1 MSLDK
6 NNDYEDHRPKTPLE
20 EDCCGS
26 GCTPCIFDVH
36 KTLLKEWENR
46 KTRAEVKTTDNLLS
60 LLSYKTF
67 VITDISDVSKDY
79 ILICLEYPECKI
91 EKNTILHL
99 TPGQYVMLHSWSKS
113 RPYTPIAWTCRSLI
127 FLVKLYKHGEFS
139 LLLKNAS
146 IGSAIDIRGPYGDF
160 KYESNRCVKWIS
172 KYYFFSYESTHCY
185 DSFQQITMF
194 GIGSGIAALYPIA
207 KAIVD
212 DETELTRVHLVA
224 GFRSVAHVP
233 LQKELTHLANYWN
246 FKCTLQL
253 SQLNDKTVNL
263 HGFNINIGRLSKAL
277 VADYLQ
283 SNDTKTTLILICG
296 TSEFNQ
302 SIKEW
307 LQEMNYTHIHIFE

>member
-1 MSLDK
+1 MSLD
-6 NNDYEDHRPKTPLE
+6 NSNDYEDNRPKTPLE

-46 KTRAEVKTTDNLLS
+46 KTRAEVKTIDNLLS

-67 VITDISDVSKDY
+67 VITDISDASKDY
-79 ILICLEYPECKI
+79 ILIYLEYPECKI
-91 EKNTILHL
+91 EKNILHL

-127 FLVKLYKHGEFS
+127 FLIKLYKHGEFS

-160 KYESNRCVKWIS
+160 KYESN
-172 KYYFFSYESTHCY
+172 
-185 DSFQQITMF
+185 SFQQIIMF

-224 GFRSVAHVP
+224 GFRSIAHVP

-253 SQLNDKTVNL
+253 SQLNDKTFNL
-263 HGFNINIGRLSKAL
+263 HGFNINTGRLSKAL

-296 TSEFNQ
+296 TLEFNHNVFLAMWTIAIDMTKYNLIR
-302 SIKEW
+302 SIS
-307 LQEMNYTHIHIFE
+307 L

>member
-1 MSLDK
+1 MSLD
-6 NNDYEDHRPKTPLE
+6 NSNDYEDHRPKTPLE
-20 EDCCGS
+20 EDCCSS

-36 KTLLKEWENR
+36 KTLLKEWENK
-46 KTRAEVKTTDNLLS
+46 KTREVKTTDNLLS

-67 VITDISDVSKDY
+67 VITDISDASKDY

-91 EKNTILHL
+91 EKNILHL

-160 KYESNRCVKWIS
+160 KYESN
-172 KYYFFSYESTHCY
+172 
-185 DSFQQITMF
+185 SFQQITMF

-253 SQLNDKTVNL
+253 SQLNDKIVNL
-263 HGFNINIGRLSKAL
+263 HGFNINTGRLSKAL

-283 SNDTKTTLILICG
+283 FNDTKTTLILICG

-302 SIKEW
+302 SVKEW

>member
-1 MSLDK
+1 RKDSINNAIRYLYKMSLD
-6 NNDYEDHRPKTPLE
+6 NSNDYEDHRPKTPLE

-67 VITDISDVSKDY
+67 VITDISDASKDC

-139 LLLKNAS
+139 LLLKNAL

-160 KYESNRCVKWIS
+160 KYESN
-172 KYYFFSYESTHCY
+172 
-185 DSFQQITMF
+185 SFQQITMF

-207 KAIVD
+207 KAIID

-263 HGFNINIGRLSKAL
+263 HGFNINTGRLSKAL

-302 SIKEW
+302 SVKEW
-307 LQEMNYTHIHIFE
+307 LQKMNYTHIHIFE

>member
-1 MSLDK
+1 MSLD
-6 NNDYEDHRPKTPLE
+6 NSNDYEDSRPKTPLE

-36 KTLLKEWENR
+36 KTLLREWEKNR
-46 KTRAEVKTTDNLLS
+46 KTRAEVKTTGNLLS

-67 VITDISDVSKDY
+67 VITDISDTSKDY
-79 ILICLEYPECKI
+79 ISICLEYPECRI
-91 EKNTILHL
+91 EKNILYL

-113 RPYTPIAWTCRSLI
+113 RPYTPIAWTHKSLI
-127 FLVKLYKHGEFS
+127 FLIKLYKHGEFS

-146 IGSAIDIRGPYGDF
+146 IGSTIDIRGPYGDF
-160 KYESNRCVKWIS
+160 KYESN
-172 KYYFFSYESTHCY
+172 
-185 DSFQQITMF
+185 SFQQITMF

-212 DETELTRVHLVA
+212 DETELTRIHLVA

-233 LQKELTHLANYWN
+233 LKKELTHLTNYWN

-253 SQLNDKTVNL
+253 SQLNDMTINL
-263 HGFNINIGRLSKAL
+263 HGFNINTGRLSKAFI
-277 VADYLQ
+277 ADYLQ
-283 SNDTKTTLILICG
+283 SNDTETTLILICG

-302 SIKEW
+302 SVKEW

>member
-1 MSLDK
+1 MSLD
-6 NNDYEDHRPKTPLE
+6 NSNDYEEHRPKTPLE

-46 KTRAEVKTTDNLLS
+46 KIRAEVKTTDNLLS

-67 VITDISDVSKDY
+67 VITDISDASKDC

-139 LLLKNAS
+139 LLLKNAL

-160 KYESNRCVKWIS
+160 KYESN
-172 KYYFFSYESTHCY
+172 
-185 DSFQQITMF
+185 SFQQITMF

-207 KAIVD
+207 KAIID

-263 HGFNINIGRLSKAL
+263 HGFNINTGRLSKAL

-302 SIKEW
+302 SVKEW